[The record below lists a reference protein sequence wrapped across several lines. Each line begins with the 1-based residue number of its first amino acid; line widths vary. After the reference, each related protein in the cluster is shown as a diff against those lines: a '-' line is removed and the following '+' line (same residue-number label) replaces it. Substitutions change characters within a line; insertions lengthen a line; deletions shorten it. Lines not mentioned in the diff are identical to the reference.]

1 MRGGLMLFKSE
12 HVTHLSA
19 PPGTPSL
26 HHMQVSSL
34 PAATGAGTQSPLQE
48 QRQRAAQQVALIYTH
63 NIYLSYYLQSRR
75 SQYIN
80 NVLFMQIKL
89 RNNTQSSISTILLF
103 QISLKSEFQSHD
115 YHQFYGGTFLLSK
128 HSICMS

>member
-34 PAATGAGTQSPLQE
+34 PAATGAGTQSPLSLLMLTDRIHPPFFLYQL
-48 QRQRAAQQVALIYTH
+48 QV
-63 NIYLSYYLQSRR
+63 R
-75 SQYIN
+75 
-80 NVLFMQIKL
+80 K
-89 RNNTQSSISTILLF
+89 
-103 QISLKSEFQSHD
+103 K
-115 YHQFYGGTFLLSK
+115 
-128 HSICMS
+128 